1 MMASVL
7 VPPPDSTIS
16 VGSALLFG
24 VSSAVLFGVSSAV
37 LFVIGFAMLAMDGF
51 FKRWCGHGGCL
62 SFGWIGCGC
71 VERRV

>member
-16 VGSALLFG
+16 VGSGGALLFV
-24 VSSAVLFGVSSAV
+24 VSFAV
-37 LFVIGFAMLAMDGF
+37 LFVIGFSMLAVDGF
-51 FKRWCGHGGCL
+51 FKRWCGHDGCL